1 MLFSADFARLTLV
14 AESFLLFLQVC
25 LVFITVPQTFASVRC
40 PPWTQL
46 SSSFPWPSH
55 IPPIQPLS
63 WQQPYVPVLS
73 RSMLDFLMVPTALL
87 MGCHVRH
94 FEEVAAVS
102 ERACKKT
109 KSVPRWTL

>member
-25 LVFITVPQTFASVRC
+25 LVFITFVPQLFVSIRRAS
-40 PPWTQL
+40 PWIHL
-46 SSSFPWPSH
+46 LPS
-55 IPPIQPLS
+55 IQPLS

-73 RSMLDFLMVPTALL
+73 RTMLDFLMVPTALL

-94 FEEVAAVS
+94 FKEVAAVS
-102 ERACKKT
+102 KQTYK
-109 KSVPRWTL
+109 

>member
-25 LVFITVPQTFASVRC
+25 LVFITVPQMLLVSIRHAS
-40 PPWTQL
+40 PWIHL
-46 SSSFPWPSH
+46 VPS
-55 IPPIQPLS
+55 IQPLS

-94 FEEVAAVS
+94 FKEVAAVS
-102 ERACKKT
+102 KQTYK
-109 KSVPRWTL
+109 